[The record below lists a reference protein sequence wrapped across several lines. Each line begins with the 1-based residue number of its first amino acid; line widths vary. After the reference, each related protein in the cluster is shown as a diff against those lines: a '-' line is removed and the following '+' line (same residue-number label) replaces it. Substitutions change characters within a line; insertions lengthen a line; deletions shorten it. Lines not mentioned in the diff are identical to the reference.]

1 MRMIDIIGKKR
12 DGESLNRDEIQY
24 FVQEYTAGLIP
35 DYQVS
40 ALLMAIIFRG
50 MDRNEI
56 VALTIAM
63 AESGDMLDLSDI
75 ANYAV
80 DKHSSG
86 GVGDKTSLVV
96 LPLVASFGV
105 PIAKMSGRGLGFT
118 GGTLDKLE
126 SIDGFNV
133 NLSEERFRQIAR
145 ETGLVLAGQS
155 KSLAP
160 ADGKLYA
167 LRDVTGTVASLPL
180 MASSIMSKKLA
191 AGANGVV
198 LDVKVGQGA
207 FMKTLDEAKQLAT
220 IMVQIGVDAGRD
232 MVALLSD
239 MNQPL
244 GVAVGNALEVAESVK
259 TLKGQGPADFEG
271 HCVEVAT
278 HMLRLAGQGE
288 DWIDPDETRDD
299 VRRKLRS
306 GAALGNFR
314 RMVEVQGGDVAQV
327 DDVRK
332 LKQSH
337 MRHELRSTNDGYIRS
352 IYADRVG
359 LATLSLGAG
368 RATKA
373 DAIDHAVGIE
383 VHASVG
389 DSVARNDTLMT
400 IHANKQDALE
410 QALSLLDSAVA
421 YSDKPVDR
429 LPLFYGL
436 IDGKDV

>member
-12 DGESLNRDEIQY
+12 DGESLNGDEIQY

-306 GAALGNFR
+306 GVALGEFSENGRGSGWGCRSGR
-314 RMVEVQGGDVAQV
+314 RCPQTETVA
-327 DDVRK
+327 
-332 LKQSH
+332 H
-337 MRHELRSTNDGYIRS
+337 
-352 IYADRVG
+352 
-359 LATLSLGAG
+359 
-368 RATKA
+368 
-373 DAIDHAVGIE
+373 
-383 VHASVG
+383 
-389 DSVARNDTLMT
+389 
-400 IHANKQDALE
+400 
-410 QALSLLDSAVA
+410 
-421 YSDKPVDR
+421 
-429 LPLFYGL
+429 
-436 IDGKDV
+436 

>member
-1 MRMIDIIGKKR
+1 
-12 DGESLNRDEIQY
+12 
-24 FVQEYTAGLIP
+24 
-35 DYQVS
+35 
-40 ALLMAIIFRG
+40 
-50 MDRNEI
+50 
-56 VALTIAM
+56 
-63 AESGDMLDLSDI
+63 
-75 ANYAV
+75 
-80 DKHSSG
+80 
-86 GVGDKTSLVV
+86 
-96 LPLVASFGV
+96 
-105 PIAKMSGRGLGFT
+105 MSGRGLGFHRRYIWT
-118 GGTLDKLE
+118 SWKP
-126 SIDGFNV
+126 IDGFNV
-133 NLSEERFRQIAR
+133 NLSEDPSSDGSQK
-145 ETGLVLAGQS
+145 TPVWCLAGQS

-259 TLKGQGPADFEG
+259 TLKGQGPAEFEG

-278 HMLRLAGQGE
+278 HMLRLAGQGKNWV
-288 DWIDPDETRDD
+288 DLDETRDE

-306 GAALGNFR
+306 GVALENFR

-332 LKQSH
+332 LKQSRI
-337 MRHELRSTNDGYIRS
+337 RHPKCCRQMMATSAAFTRIGSAWLRCR
-352 IYADRVG
+352 
-359 LATLSLGAG
+359 
-368 RATKA
+368 
-373 DAIDHAVGIE
+373 
-383 VHASVG
+383 
-389 DSVARNDTLMT
+389 
-400 IHANKQDALE
+400 
-410 QALSLLDSAVA
+410 
-421 YSDKPVDR
+421 
-429 LPLFYGL
+429 
-436 IDGKDV
+436 